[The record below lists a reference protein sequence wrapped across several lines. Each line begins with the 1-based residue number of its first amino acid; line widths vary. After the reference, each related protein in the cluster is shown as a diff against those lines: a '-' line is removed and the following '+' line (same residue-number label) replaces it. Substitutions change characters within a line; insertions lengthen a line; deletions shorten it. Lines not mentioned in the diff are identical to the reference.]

1 MAKRLWL
8 VVRSVQDNPGTTSG
22 SLLLFLTTEDHDP
35 CFTAQLVLAFLP
47 GSQFHIKVCYMHNTH
62 TTFLLRACLQ
72 ASQDICTTAFLM
84 LPCLQVKDWGGGEPA
99 DLGELEVE
107 SYTPDLYAD
116 HSKPFYEQLA
126 RRLED
131 LQVTNC

>member
-1 MAKRLWL
+1 MLLW
-8 VVRSVQDNPGTTSG
+8 
-22 SLLLFLTTEDHDP
+22 
-35 CFTAQLVLAFLP
+35 
-47 GSQFHIKVCYMHNTH
+47 
-62 TTFLLRACLQ
+62 
-72 ASQDICTTAFLM
+72 
-84 LPCLQVKDWGGGEPA
+84 LQVKDWGGGEPA